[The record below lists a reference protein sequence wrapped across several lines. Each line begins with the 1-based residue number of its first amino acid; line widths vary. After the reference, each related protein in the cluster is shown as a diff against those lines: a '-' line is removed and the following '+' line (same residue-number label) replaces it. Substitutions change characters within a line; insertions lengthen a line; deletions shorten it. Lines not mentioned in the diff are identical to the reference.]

1 MDNWSGHN
9 VSGSKNQPNS
19 EMLNKLSK
27 FFPDEQGCRQQLE
40 RLLKQN
46 EAKDC

>member
-9 VSGSKNQPNS
+9 VSGSKISQNS

-40 RLLKQN
+40 RII
-46 EAKDC
+46 EAEQAKGC